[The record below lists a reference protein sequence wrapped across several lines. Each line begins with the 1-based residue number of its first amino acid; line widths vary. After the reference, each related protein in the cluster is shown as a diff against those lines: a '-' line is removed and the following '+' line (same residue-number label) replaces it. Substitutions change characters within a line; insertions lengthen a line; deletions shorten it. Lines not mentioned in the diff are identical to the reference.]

1 MGRYYRGD
9 IEGKFW
15 FGLQTS
21 DCAMRFGGE
30 ANEPQYIEYKF
41 DEDDL
46 DGIKKEIAKIQESLG
61 ENLNR
66 ISDYFKNNNGYTMEE
81 FQAMGITDEMLS
93 DYADLELGIQIRDC
107 VIAEGSC
114 NFDADLN

>member
-15 FGLQTS
+15 FGLQAS
-21 DCAMRFGGE
+21 DCASRFGGE

-61 ENLNR
+61 ENLKK
-66 ISDYFKNNNGYTMEE
+66 ISDYFKKNNGYTMEE
-81 FQAMGITDEMLS
+81 VQAMGITDEMLS

>member
-15 FGLQTS
+15 FGLQAS
-21 DCAMRFGGE
+21 DCASRFGGE
-30 ANEPQYIEYKF
+30 ANEPQYIEYRF

-46 DGIKKEIAKIQESLG
+46 DGIKLEIANIENSLG
-61 ENLNR
+61 ENLQKIR
-66 ISDYFKNNNGYTMEE
+66 DYFKNNNGYTTEDLR
-81 FQAMGITDEMLS
+81 AMGITDEMLS